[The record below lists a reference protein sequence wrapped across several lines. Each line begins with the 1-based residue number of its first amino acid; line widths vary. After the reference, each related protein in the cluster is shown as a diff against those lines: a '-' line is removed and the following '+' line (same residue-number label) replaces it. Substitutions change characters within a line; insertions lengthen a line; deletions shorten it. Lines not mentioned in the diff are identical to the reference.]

1 MRAPGSNTYA
11 IAANEQTLEGL
22 GVETIS
28 DLVELIEERPEEATL
43 CYGNEDNFSSRA
55 DGLPGLEEA
64 YDFEYPEDRQIVVS
78 LNSVYE
84 NVRRGER
91 CNFGV
96 VFTTNG
102 QIQEMNLQLLED
114 DEDFFAVYNPLMTVR
129 SEVLEDYPQLEEIF
143 APISE
148 KLDTE
153 TLRRLNS
160 AVDVDNESPESVARE
175 WLRENGFIG

>member
-1 MRAPGSNTYA
+1 M
-11 IAANEQTLEGL
+11 
-22 GVETIS
+22 
-28 DLVELIEERPEEATL
+28 
-43 CYGNEDNFSSRA
+43 
-55 DGLPGLEEA
+55 
-64 YDFEYPEDRQIVVS
+64 
-78 LNSVYE
+78 
-84 NVRRGER
+84 RRGER